1 MSQNAAALAPH
12 ASVWEGPLLDGFG
25 RLHTDLRISVT
36 DRCNIRCF
44 YCMPAENVQFRPREE
59 LLSFEEI
66 ARFVC
71 VAARLGINKLRLTGG
86 EPLVR
91 QDLHK
96 LVALLAGIPGV
107 RDLALTTNG
116 MLLAEQA
123 EALRRAGL
131 RRLNI
136 SLDTLSPSAFRQ
148 IARRDGLERVL
159 EGIAAAQRV
168 GFDSIKLNAMAIRG
182 ITEAEVVPLARFA
195 RERQLELRFIEF
207 MPLDAEGRWQSDQ
220 VLSGAEILHLLEAE
234 FGRLVPVPPKQ
245 PGQPASDYRYQDG
258 GGLVGFI
265 NPVTQPF
272 CHDCNRLRLT
282 AEGQVRNCLF
292 STVEWDARALLRGN
306 GSDADL
312 AWLIRQCV
320 AAKKAGHGINSEEFV
335 RPQRAMYQI
344 GG

>member
-1 MSQNAAALAPH
+1 MTGPAALTAEH
-12 ASVWEGPLLDGFG
+12 ASAWEGPLVDGFG
-25 RLHTDLRISVT
+25 RVHSDLRISVT

-44 YCMPAENVQFRPREE
+44 YCMPAENVRFKPREE
-59 LLSFEEI
+59 LLTFEEI
-66 ARFVC
+66 TRFVH
-71 VAARLGINKLRLTGG
+71 VASRLGIHKLRITGG

-96 LVALLAGIPGV
+96 LVGMLSGIPGI

-123 EALRRAGL
+123 AALRQAGL

-136 SLDTLSPSAFRQ
+136 SLDTLSPQVFRQ
-148 IARRDGLERVL
+148 ITRRDGLDRVL

-168 GFDSIKLNAMAIRG
+168 GFDSIKLNAIAIRG

-195 RERQLELRFIEF
+195 RERGLELRFIEF
-207 MPLDAEGRWQSDQ
+207 MPLDADGRWQQDQ
-220 VLSGAEILHLLEAE
+220 VLSGAEIVRLLEDA
-234 FGRLVPVPPKQ
+234 FGPLEAVPPQ
-245 PGQPASDYRYQDG
+245 HPGQPASDYRFADG

-292 STVEWDARALLRGN
+292 SLVEWDARALLRGHA
-306 GSDADL
+306 GDDEL
-312 AWLIRQCV
+312 ARLIRQCV
-320 AAKKAGHGINSEEFV
+320 AAKKAGHGINSEEFA